1 MDSRHIGFDS
11 RSGDYRVQYA
21 AVLPLPV
28 STKIKKRMTVLLC
41 IALLL
46 AIAAVGATLLQRR
59 NLKRNRREFYRE
71 LRALDNRITII
82 EHHYD

>member
-1 MDSRHIGFDS
+1 
-11 RSGDYRVQYA
+11 
-21 AVLPLPV
+21 
-28 STKIKKRMTVLLC
+28 MTVLLC
-41 IALLL
+41 ITLLL